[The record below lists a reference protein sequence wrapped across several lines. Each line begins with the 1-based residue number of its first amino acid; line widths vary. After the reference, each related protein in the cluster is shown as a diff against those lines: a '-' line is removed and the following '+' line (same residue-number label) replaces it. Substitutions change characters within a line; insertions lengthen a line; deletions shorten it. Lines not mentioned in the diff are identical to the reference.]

1 MNGEEEM
8 PDSPSE
14 TPLAAEPVKGRARL
28 VAALR
33 RPTSRAQFTAGVLLA
48 ILGFAAVVQVQ
59 ANHQDDQY
67 VGARQSDLITLINQL
82 SLASQ
87 RANNEIAQLRQ
98 TRDSLRSDTDSR
110 RTAIE
115 RAKEQANTLGI
126 LAGTLPAVGPG
137 VRVTVNDPHGSVGT
151 DQLLDGIEELRDA
164 GAEAIEINNSERVVA
179 QTSFQ
184 DAADGGVVVAGKVLT
199 PPYTI
204 DAIGDPHTLA
214 TALNFTGGFIFNI
227 EQVKGTV
234 KIDQA
239 DDVEIATTRPL
250 STPKYAQQTPTQ

>member
-1 MNGEEEM
+1 MSGEEQRPESTSGT
-8 PDSPSE
+8 SP
-14 TPLAAEPVKGRARL
+14 PARPAQGRARL
-28 VAALR
+28 IQALK
-33 RPTSRAQFTAGVLLA
+33 RPRSRAQFVAGVLLA

-59 ANHQDDQY
+59 ANDQDDQY
-67 VGARQSDLITLINQL
+67 VGARQSDLIQLINQL

-164 GAEAIEINNSERVVA
+164 GAEAIEINNTARVVA
-179 QTSFQ
+179 QTSFL
-184 DAADGGVVVAGKVLT
+184 DGASGGVVVDGKVLT
-199 PPYTI
+199 PPYVI

-234 KIDQA
+234 KVDQA

-250 STPKYAQQTPTQ
+250 MTPQYAQQKPTQ